1 MNKIIGMLGTTI
13 GGGMVGAGIQRT
25 YLVGNKLAS
34 ALSKLTGKGGM
45 KFDRTTWV
53 LLICGVFVLAC
64 GVYYSNKK
72 N

>member
-1 MNKIIGMLGTTI
+1 MNRIIGMIGTTI

-34 ALSKLTGKGGM
+34 GLSKLTGKGGM

-53 LLICGVFVLAC
+53 LLICGLIVLAS